1 MSIRYFRIYNY
12 ISSYNI
18 SRNMEDLYFELR
30 KWESIIKTDELVT
43 QTGRR
48 DFREKVEL
56 TTIMCP
62 QS

>member
-43 QTGRR
+43 LTDRR
-48 DFREKVEL
+48 GFREKVEF
-56 TTIMCP
+56 TIIMCP